1 MSESLLLSAT
11 ADVMFYDGSQ
21 WIRPDAI
28 NNIQQLP
35 DSHHL
40 SNIQLMRSN
49 VDLVFRI
56 VAIRNRDNKRLVN
69 QHVFHRLKYK
79 EATPS
84 FHQWR
89 NEHKQVIGLNF
100 TNEQDAKMFYDA
112 VRQVLDNITQ
122 MVSPSHTM
130 NSNGT
135 MAQSNNQQQKAP
147 LSSAPPPPPPPPP
160 PDFKNLLAGKQQQA
174 TFADKLRDVKLR
186 KCSAGNG
193 VQKRTVSPSN
203 SVGSSNGSGSVSSKF
218 QSQDLISELSDRLSK
233 RKMTVEASSN
243 ANGTPNQP
251 NSQTLPVNNAKG
263 SANPYGR
270 IPSVS
275 SLSSQDDATAGG
287 GTPATAGVAHAAQD
301 SHLTCEP
308 MARPKATTTS
318 SDFERMK
325 GELLELFSNELQNL
339 KRELAQTI
347 RDEVAKLS
355 ADRR

>member
-1 MSESLLLSAT
+1 
-11 ADVMFYDGSQ
+11 
-21 WIRPDAI
+21 
-28 NNIQQLP
+28 
-35 DSHHL
+35 
-40 SNIQLMRSN
+40 
-49 VDLVFRI
+49 
-56 VAIRNRDNKRLVN
+56 
-69 QHVFHRLKYK
+69 
-79 EATPS
+79 
-84 FHQWR
+84 
-89 NEHKQVIGLNF
+89 
-100 TNEQDAKMFYDA
+100 
-112 VRQVLDNITQ
+112 
-122 MVSPSHTM
+122 M

-160 PDFKNLLAGKQQQA
+160 PDFKTLLAGKQQQA

-263 SANPYGR
+263 ST
-270 IPSVS
+270 IPPFGKIGFVVASY
-275 SLSSQDDATAGG
+275 G
-287 GTPATAGVAHAAQD
+287 GTPATAGAASAAQD
-301 SHLTCEP
+301 SQLTCEPVVKGQSPAQLTCEP
-308 MARPKATTTS
+308 MVKGPTSSAHNDIANSEARPKATTTN

-355 ADRR
+355 VDRR